1 VGFEISSAMKKKVRI
16 LVFLMILF
24 GPAVVKAQQIPLYSQ
39 YMMNKY
45 LLNPAYAGSQG
56 YTSYN
61 LTARQQWMGFGDAN
75 TPSTQAICA
84 QTRVLQTSFLSKMRL
99 INENARRRKP
109 SGRVGLGGY
118 IFNDRNGVIN
128 RTGLQGTYAYHIRL
142 GEGQLSF
149 GVSGTVYQFKID
161 DDELILPDEDLG
173 VPDPLISGRRNTM
186 FIPDATAGIYY
197 MYKDFYIGG
206 SGMNLFQSVLKFGS
220 DQSYSNYQL
229 LRHYYFMSGYRV
241 NLDNEFAIEPSL
253 LLKSTERM
261 SLQAD
266 INVKAFYKN
275 DYWLGLSYRTGSALI
290 SMVGVKI
297 GKLYFG
303 YAYDYSLREI
313 QNLTYGSHEIMVGI
327 RFGVSKRRRWLRRF

>member
-1 VGFEISSAMKKKVRI
+1 MKRLI
-16 LVFLMILF
+16 IFLIFFLTVL
-24 GPAVVKAQQIPLYSQ
+24 PAAVKAQQIPLYSQ

-84 QTRVLQTSFLSKMRL
+84 QTRVMQTGFLSKLPFIGDSRT
-99 INENARRRKP
+99 RRRP

-118 IFNDRNGVIN
+118 IFNDRNGAMN
-128 RTGLQGTYAYHIRL
+128 RTGLQGTYAYHISMDDA
-142 GEGQLSF
+142 QISF

-161 DDELILPDEDLG
+161 DDNLILPDDDLG
-173 VPDPLISGRRNTM
+173 IPDPLIDGRRNTM

-197 MYKDFYIGG
+197 LYRDFYIGA

-229 LRHYYFMSGYRV
+229 MRHYYLMTGYRY
-241 NLDNEFAIEPSL
+241 NLDGDFAIEPSL
-253 LLKSTERM
+253 LVKSTERM
-261 SLQAD
+261 NLQAD
-266 INVKAFYKN
+266 INVKAFYQE
-275 DYWLGLSYRTGSALI
+275 DYWMGLSYRTGSAII

-297 GKLYFG
+297 NNIYFG

-313 QNLTYGSHEIMVGI
+313 QNLTYGSHEIMVGLK
-327 RFGVSKRRRWLRRF
+327 FGDGRERRRWLRRF